1 MIRPYTRE
9 DYESVRALS
18 AVLDE
23 LHRERAPWMFQRPY
37 QEPRPAEQ
45 LEHQIATSHGA
56 LLVADEDNEVIGYVL
71 ILMRDAPELPIFIRQ
86 RWGVIDGLVVAP
98 ERRRRGVAT
107 ELMRAAEG
115 WIKSAGASWLELSV
129 YDVNEEARAFYE
141 ASGYAPMIHRLRKA
155 L

>member
-23 LHRERAPWMFQRPY
+23 LHRERAPWMFQRPD

-45 LEHQIATSHGA
+45 LERQIATSDGA
-56 LLVADEDNEVIGYVL
+56 LLVADEGGEVVGYVL
-71 ILMRDAPELPIFIRQ
+71 IAMRDAPELPIYLRQ

-98 ERRRRGVAT
+98 ARRRRGIAT
-107 ELMRAAEG
+107 ELVRAAEA
-115 WIKSAGASWLELSV
+115 WIKNAGVSWLELSV
-129 YDVNEEARAFYE
+129 HAVNGEARAFYE
-141 ASGYAPMIHRLRKA
+141 AAGYSPMIYRMRKA